1 MNKKVTPGIVLRS
14 MCFFIGYVT
23 TAIAFAIPGVLL
35 YPFSFRWRYGFISHW
50 AKFNIWWLR
59 VTCNLRFEVE
69 GRENIPAQACVVLC
83 KHQSAWET
91 LALQCVFPPQ
101 VWVLKKE
108 LLWMPFFGWGLA
120 MLEPIAIDR
129 GDGRKALKSLLTQ
142 GAQRLQAGRWVV
154 VFPEG
159 TRVPVGEQK
168 PFQIGGAKLAE
179 HAGAPVVPVAHNA
192 GVYWPRKS
200 FLKFPGVIKMVVG
213 PAISTEGQK
222 ASAVNAQ
229 AEAWIREHSDRL
241 LETPNKPETKN

>member
-1 MNKKVTPGIVLRS
+1 MNKNPTPAIVLRS
-14 MCFFIGYVT
+14 MCFAIGYT
-23 TAIAFAIPGVLL
+23 LTAIAFAIPGVLL

-69 GRENIPAQACVVLC
+69 GRENIPVQACVVLC

-108 LLWMPFFGWGLA
+108 LLWIPFFGWGLA
-120 MLEPIAIDR
+120 MLEPIAINR
-129 GDGRKALKSLLTQ
+129 GDARKALKSLLTQ
-142 GAQRLQAGRWVV
+142 GTQRLRAGRWVV

-179 HAGAPVVPVAHNA
+179 HAGVPVVPVAHNA
-192 GVYWPRKS
+192 GVFWPRKS
-200 FLKFPGVIKMVVG
+200 FLKFPGVIKLVVG
-213 PAISTEGQK
+213 PPISTEGQK
-222 ASAVNAQ
+222 ATAVNAH

-241 LETPNKPETKN
+241 LEK